1 MYFSESNSGRRCRF
15 RAKDLEI
22 LEIVPSA
29 EWDYLLTG
37 RASGATVNGTSNAR
51 YAYATINIGGTGV
64 EGMILFPD
72 GVTIADSEATWGT
85 INGAGTNCPSVQWTA
100 LEGKGCVF
108 LPAACYR
115 IGAVVYGV
123 ASGNYGNA
131 FYYWSSSSYTLDVEK
146 AYNVY
151 FGQSLFSKSYNLR
164 SYGLS
169 VRLVRDVK

>member
-1 MYFSESNSGRRCRF
+1 MKISG
-15 RAKDLEI
+15 KDLEI

-72 GVTIADSEATWGT
+72 GVTIGDSEAAWGT

-115 IGAVVYGV
+115 IGDEVYGV
-123 ASGNYGNA
+123 ASGDYGND